1 MHYYVPGEKDFE
13 PRRSHFSGASM
24 KFRHFILILMVASLW
39 LPAASEAQSL
49 EIKPFYT
56 QNQSPLSH
64 IFGLPPMGEAKVLAP
79 GRKELRFSLDHASNY
94 VKNDAANESILLDGE
109 TTRLGLAL
117 RYGVRPDFEAGIELP
132 YLIQGGGFLDG
143 FIINYHNAFGFPQ
156 GGRDQAP
163 RDRLLYEYRKNNT
176 DLLKVDRSGSGL
188 GDIRLQAAWQL
199 YKGGDRDAFAAAL
212 RGSVKLPTGDS
223 DQLFGSGSYDGALW
237 LTAAADFPLAYGSL
251 SLFGAAGMMG
261 MTEGKVIK
269 KQQNNWAGFGSVGIG
284 WSPLSWL
291 ALKIQ
296 TDAHT
301 PFFRDSDL
309 RELRDNAA
317 QLVVGGTVA
326 LTKNMTLDI
335 GVSED
340 ILVSTAPDVV
350 FHLSLNSTF

>member
-1 MHYYVPGEKDFE
+1 
-13 PRRSHFSGASM
+13 M

-117 RYGVRPDFEAGIELP
+117 RYGVRPD
-132 YLIQGGGFLDG
+132 
-143 FIINYHNAFGFPQ
+143 YHNAFGFPQ